1 MFRYLLTVSIIT
13 LSLMTP
19 LMGVASVEDD
29 PTSLSYIAYLE
40 RYATVFPAGGEET
53 LEAVINMPLVGG
65 DRLDTAREGRMEV
78 ILADGT
84 MLWMDEYTTLSLD
97 AVAFS
102 RDTRGDRTVLF
113 IADGAMMLEL
123 PRTVEQQHRTR
134 IDGASETVH
143 LQGPGVF
150 RIEVL
155 RTGGLWVEVWEGLAE
170 AVTPAG
176 GVTLRATSATEVGGG
191 RVSSVESRLTD
202 RDDFARWVQARRE
215 IGAGRSAEYV
225 DPQYAREASQ
235 LDAYG
240 TWVYL
245 DSSASWAWQPTVAAD
260 WRPYTAGRW
269 YWTSVGWSWL
279 AYEPWGWLPYHYGSW
294 WNSPAYGWVWHYG
307 RTWSPAW
314 VHWSYGGGY
323 IGWCPVGWYSS
334 WWWGHGWGYGGGY
347 YGGYYPGH
355 GGGYY
360 PPHGG
365 GSSGPRRGDVV
376 PPGNGGGSPGRIR
389 TARAVA
395 ASDLVLDMEGR
406 ARRTSLDSRAW
417 SVVSERDFASPRVGR
432 IVRAGGDPLRTAADR
447 DGMAVISSKP
457 LVTASPRRATP
468 ATELARV
475 FEGRGQAH
483 SADLTRVVARA
494 DSLSRT
500 EALETVTPRAAAAM
514 TNERSSMQVTS
525 SENQRTPAQVAAAP
539 RSGELSYDTS
549 DYGGAR
555 SSGGNLFRSN
565 LYPGGGGTVIGSG
578 SGRGS
583 AGGSVAAPSGTRSS
597 PSTRAPSSSSGRSL
611 APTTGRTPVT
621 SSTRAPASLSS
632 RSLSGGSSRTPV
644 TTSGRTPV
652 NPSAP
657 GVGSRST
664 GTTGRSTVQPRTVPS
679 NRTPVVI
686 PRTGSSSS
694 SRSSR
699 SPVVP
704 RTSSGSRSAPSPR
717 ASAPSRSSGSSRT
730 TASRP
735 SGSSSRA
742 PRASSPSRSSS
753 SSRSAPRASA
763 PSRSSGGSSSRS
775 SSPSRSS
782 GGSSSS
788 GKSSSARR
796 R

>member
-1 MFRYLLTVSIIT
+1 MTRNLLTVSIIT

-19 LMGVASVEDD
+19 LVGVASVEDD

-53 LEAVINMPLVGG
+53 LEAVINMPLVAG
-65 DRLDTAREGRMEV
+65 DRLDTAREARMEA

-84 MLWMDEYTTLSLD
+84 VLWMDEYTTVSLD

-123 PRTVEQQHRTR
+123 PRTVEHQHRTR

-202 RDDFARWVQARRE
+202 RDDFARWVQARRG

-245 DSSASWAWQPTVAAD
+245 DSSATWAWQPTVAAD

-334 WWWGHGWGYGGGY
+334 WWWGHGWGWGH
-347 YGGYYPGH
+347 YPGRYPGY

-365 GSSGPRRGDVV
+365 GTAGPRRGDVV
-376 PPGNGGGSPGRIR
+376 PPRNGGGSSGRIR
-389 TARAVA
+389 TARAVG

-432 IVRAGGDPLRTAADR
+432 IVRAGGDPLRTMADR

-475 FEGRGQAH
+475 FEARGQAH
-483 SADLTRVVARA
+483 SADLTRGVARA

-500 EALETVTPRAAAAM
+500 EALETVTPRPAGAM
-514 TNERSSMQVTS
+514 TERSSMQVTS
-525 SENQRTPAQVAAAP
+525 RENRRTPAQAAAAP
-539 RSGELSYDTS
+539 RFEELSYDAS
-549 DYGGAR
+549 DRAGGR
-555 SSGGNLFRSN
+555 STGGNIFRSR
-565 LYPGGGGTVIGSG
+565 LYPGAGGGGSG
-578 SGRGS
+578 LGRGS
-583 AGGSVAAPSGTRSS
+583 AGGSVASPSGTRSS

-611 APTTGRTPVT
+611 APSTGRTPVT
-621 SSTRAPASLSS
+621 PSTRAPSSLYG
-632 RSLSGGSSRTPV
+632 RSLSGGTSRTPV
-644 TTSGRTPV
+644 GGGSTRTPV
-652 NPSAP
+652 SRSAP
-657 GVGSRST
+657 DVTSRSYGAT
-664 GTTGRSTVQPRTVPS
+664 RTPTTGQSRAVPS
-679 NRTPVVI
+679 TRTPVVI
-686 PRTGSSSS
+686 PRTGSSSGS
-694 SRSSR
+694 SSGRSII
-699 SPVVP
+699 VP

-717 ASAPSRSSGSSRT
+717 ASTPSRSSGSSRGT
-730 TASRP
+730 TYRS

-753 SSRSAPRASA
+753 SSRSAPRASS
-763 PSRSSGGSSSRS
+763 PSRSSSGSSASRS

-788 GKSSSARR
+788 SGRSSSSRR

>member
-1 MFRYLLTVSIIT
+1 MTRYLLTASMIT
-13 LSLMTP
+13 LSLMISLT
-19 LMGVASVEDD
+19 GVASVEDD

-53 LEAVINMPLVGG
+53 LEAVINMPLVAG
-65 DRLDTAREGRMEV
+65 DRLDTAREGRMEA

-84 MLWMDEYTTLSLD
+84 MLWMDEYTTVSLD

-113 IADGAMMLEL
+113 LADGAIMLEL
-123 PRTVEQQHRTR
+123 PMTVEQKHRTR

-191 RVSSVESRLTD
+191 RVSSVESRMTD
-202 RDDFARWVQARRE
+202 RDDFARWVQARRS

-240 TWVYL
+240 SWVYL
-245 DSSASWAWQPTVAAD
+245 DSSETWAWQPTVDAD
-260 WRPYTAGRW
+260 WRPYNAGRW

-294 WNSPAYGWVWHYG
+294 WNSPGYGWVWNYG

-323 IGWCPVGWYSS
+323 VGWCPVGWYSS
-334 WWWGHGWGYGGGY
+334 WWWGNGWGYGGGY

-365 GSSGPRRGDVV
+365 GSVGPRRGDVV
-376 PPGNGGGSPGRIR
+376 PPGNGGGSPGGIR

-417 SVVSERDFASPRVGR
+417 SVVSERDFTSPRVGR
-432 IVRAGGDPLRTAADR
+432 IVRAGGDPLRTGADR

-468 ATELARV
+468 AAELARV

-483 SADLTRVVARA
+483 STDLTRVVARA

-500 EALETVTPRAAAAM
+500 EALEAVTPRPAGAM
-514 TNERSSMQVTS
+514 TTERSSMQVTS
-525 SENQRTPAQVAAAP
+525 PQNQRTPAQVASAP
-539 RSGELSYDTS
+539 RSGELSYDAS
-549 DYGGAR
+549 DYGGGR

-565 LYPGGGGTVIGSG
+565 LYPGGGGTVVGSG
-578 SGRGS
+578 FGRGS
-583 AGGSVAAPSGTRSS
+583 AGGSAAAPSGARSS

-611 APTTGRTPVT
+611 APSTGRTPV
-621 SSTRAPASLSS
+621 
-632 RSLSGGSSRTPV
+632 
-644 TTSGRTPV
+644 
-652 NPSAP
+652 
-657 GVGSRST
+657 
-664 GTTGRSTVQPRTVPS
+664 
-679 NRTPVVI
+679 
-686 PRTGSSSS
+686 
-694 SRSSR
+694 
-699 SPVVP
+699 
-704 RTSSGSRSAPSPR
+704 
-717 ASAPSRSSGSSRT
+717 
-730 TASRP
+730 
-735 SGSSSRA
+735 
-742 PRASSPSRSSS
+742 
-753 SSRSAPRASA
+753 
-763 PSRSSGGSSSRS
+763 
-775 SSPSRSS
+775 
-782 GGSSSS
+782 
-788 GKSSSARR
+788 
-796 R
+796 

>member
-1 MFRYLLTVSIIT
+1 MYRNLLTVSIVT

-65 DRLDTAREGRMEV
+65 DRLDTAREARLEV

-84 MLWMDEYTTLSLD
+84 MVWMDEYTTVSLD
-97 AVAFS
+97 SVAFS

-113 IADGAMMLEL
+113 LADGAMMLEL
-123 PRTVEQQHRTR
+123 PATVEQLNPTR
-134 IDGASETVH
+134 IDGASETVY

-150 RIEVL
+150 RVEVL

-202 RDDFARWVQARRE
+202 RDDFARWVQARRG
-215 IGAGRSAEYV
+215 IGTGRSAEYV

-235 LDAYG
+235 MDAYG

-245 DSSASWAWQPTVAAD
+245 DSSASWAWQPTVDSD

-294 WNSPAYGWVWHYG
+294 WNSPAHGWVWNYG

-323 IGWCPVGWYSS
+323 VGWCPVGWYSS
-334 WWWGHGWGYGGGY
+334 WWWGHGWGWGGH
-347 YGGYYPGH
+347 YPGH

-365 GSSGPRRGDVV
+365 GSVGPPRGDVV
-376 PPGNGGGSPGRIR
+376 PPGNGGGGSPAQPR
-389 TARAVA
+389 TARAVG

-432 IVRAGGDPLRTAADR
+432 IVRAGGDPLRTTADR

-483 SADLTRVVARA
+483 SADLTRVVSRA

-500 EALETVTPRAAAAM
+500 EALEAVTPRAAGAM
-514 TNERSSMQVTS
+514 TTERSSMRVTS
-525 SENQRTPAQVAAAP
+525 PENQRTPAQVASTP
-539 RSGELSYDTS
+539 RSGELSYDAS
-549 DYGGAR
+549 VQGGAR
-555 SSGGNLFRSN
+555 SSGSNLFRSN
-565 LYPGGGGTVIGSG
+565 LYPGGAGVGSG
-578 SGRGS
+578 SGRSS
-583 AGGSVAAPSGTRSS
+583 AGGSVAGPSGARSS

-611 APTTGRTPVT
+611 APSTGRAPVT
-621 SSTRAPASLSS
+621 PSARVPSSLSS
-632 RSLSGGSSRTPV
+632 RSLSGDGSRAPV
-644 TTSGRTPV
+644 SSSARSPVSGSQ
-652 NPSAP
+652 SA
-657 GVGSRST
+657 VGSRSS
-664 GTTGRSTVQPRTVPS
+664 GTTGQSTEGQSRSAPFSRS
-679 NRTPVVI
+679 PVVI

-717 ASAPSRSSGSSRT
+717 ASTPSRSVGSSRSAPSRSSGSTRSV
-730 TASRP
+730 
-735 SGSSSRA
+735 

-753 SSRSAPRASA
+753 SSSRSAPRASS

-775 SSPSRSS
+775 SGS
-782 GGSSSS
+782 SSSS
-788 GKSSSARR
+788 GKSGSSSARR